1 MKGGE
6 LMMETISLA
15 PIIAAVGQVGFP
27 IVLTVYLLIRFEKKI
42 DALSTSIMELIHE
55 RRDK

>member
-1 MKGGE
+1 
-6 LMMETISLA
+6 MMETISIA

-42 DALSTSIMELIHE
+42 DALSTSIMELILE